1 MIGSSV
7 TRSIITRS
15 REFRAWN
22 EHRRRES
29 VLLRRGYSHHAI
41 PPISSI
47 VRGKTVSRSAKFEN
61 FTLVTKGRRGRD
73 LLWTQGDIDERRLWQ
88 ALVSFSADCI
98 CRLASR
104 DHATFEE
111 ESLFRFFKTISC
123 YCLARISRSLMKTIC
138 FTRNSFESLRE
149 ILAPLWN
156 LREYIQ
162 DIYFSHHSFPNH
174 SQEFVF
180 SRSILKTFDLQQ
192 TPSRNSL
199 FKGVPIDG
207 LEAEIFRGKLWVRL
221 NTDIYLGNEI
231 SFPRFVGRTEL
242 KFIRRTSRLKASR
255 YQQLCFPQRR
265 RNELIV
271 RAF

>member
-138 FTRNSFESLRE
+138 FTRNFFESLRE
-149 ILAPLWN
+149 ILAPLWS
-156 LREYIQ
+156 LEDSR
-162 DIYFSHHSFPNH
+162 IY
-174 SQEFVF
+174 
-180 SRSILKTFDLQQ
+180 
-192 TPSRNSL
+192 
-199 FKGVPIDG
+199 
-207 LEAEIFRGKLWVRL
+207 
-221 NTDIYLGNEI
+221 
-231 SFPRFVGRTEL
+231 
-242 KFIRRTSRLKASR
+242 SR
-255 YQQLCFPQRR
+255 YIFLSSF
-265 RNELIV
+265 IS
-271 RAF
+271 

>member
-1 MIGSSV
+1 MFGEDQPIADEDDLFHAKLF
-7 TRSIITRS
+7 REPS
-15 REFRAWN
+15 R
-22 EHRRRES
+22 
-29 VLLRRGYSHHAI
+29 
-41 PPISSI
+41 
-47 VRGKTVSRSAKFEN
+47 
-61 FTLVTKGRRGRD
+61 D
-73 LLWTQGDIDERRLWQ
+73 
-88 ALVSFSADCI
+88 FSAT
-98 CRLASR
+98 LKS
-104 DHATFEE
+104 
-111 ESLFRFFKTISC
+111 
-123 YCLARISRSLMKTIC
+123 
-138 FTRNSFESLRE
+138 
-149 ILAPLWN
+149 
-156 LREYIQ
+156 REYIQ

-180 SRSILKTFDLQQ
+180 ESRSILKTFDLQQ